1 MRKIRTILLNNSGKD
16 GGLEELIMIDTI
28 KRLCLDHYFQE
39 EIRAIL
45 ATHNSEWRTLDK
57 EGGGGDLHEVAL
69 RLRLLRQ
76 QGFHITSGEL
86 HLLE

>member
-1 MRKIRTILLNNSGKD
+1 MKKIRTILLNNSGKD
-16 GGLEELIMIDTI
+16 GGLEELIMIDII

-45 ATHNSEWRTLDK
+45 ATHNSEWRTLCK

-69 RLRLLRQ
+69 RFRLLRQ
-76 QGFHITSGEL
+76 EGYHITSGEL
-86 HLLE
+86 YLVE